1 MKIRNLIS
9 AVAAC
14 AVAAT
19 AFVIPA
25 SAADTHTAS
34 LTFQTSVYTFRNTFN
49 QEEVLYWNNDLG
61 EADTYAGAT
70 FTSAAITGDG
80 TYTVELNGITD
91 GGWNMLKLETD
102 IDLNEHTDC
111 VITITGVESN
121 GAAVEFDAA
130 AAAMV
135 RDTSLS
141 SDEYSAYDFNIA
153 NAARCQLI
161 NTYDGVGAIANT
173 AYDNIKVTFEV
184 TGLSAAGG
192 SADAGAGTEAG
203 KGSSDTGVEG
213 IAVVAG
219 AAIVAG
225 GAMLLSKKRK

>member
-25 SAADTHTAS
+25 SAADTHTAAI
-34 LTFQTSVYTFRNTFN
+34 TFQTPDYTFRNTFN
-49 QEEVLYWNNDLG
+49 QEGILFWNNDLG
-61 EADTYAGAT
+61 EADDYVGAT
-70 FTSAAITGDG
+70 YTDAAITGDG
-80 TYTVELNGITD
+80 TYTVELNGVKS
-91 GGWNMLKLETD
+91 GGWNMLKIETD
-102 IDLNEHTDC
+102 IDLNVDTNC
-111 VITITGVESN
+111 VITITGVECD

-135 RDTSLS
+135 RDTSLA
-141 SDEYSAYDFNIA
+141 SDEYSAYEFKVA

-161 NTYDGVGAIANT
+161 NTYDGVGAITNQG
-173 AYDNIKVTFEV
+173 YESIKVTFEV
-184 TGLSAAGG
+184 TGLDAASAGTAGG
-192 SADAGAGTEAG
+192 TTEAG
-203 KGSSDTGVEG
+203 KGSPDTGVEG